1 MQKYDGNHLTL
12 TQRME
17 IEQGLKEG
25 KSYAEIAREINKSPG
40 TVSREIGKHA
50 KRVEI
55 TDGSRV
61 PCTNRSGCH
70 MRNLC
75 KDKCGVLCKQCAKWG
90 VKCSD
95 YCSGYV
101 QLECP
106 LLLEPPH
113 VCNSCNKRNYCR
125 LEKIIYSAKYADD
138 QYRERLSS
146 CREGVNQ
153 TPESLQRLDNL
164 VSPLLMKGQSLSHI
178 YATHAQEIG
187 CSRRTLYT
195 YIDQSVLTARNID
208 LRRKVKYKP
217 RRRPTCCSAADR
229 QYRQGRSWDDFQK
242 LLRESPSLGVVEMD
256 TVEGRKGGKA
266 LLTILFR
273 NCSLMLIFLLE
284 RKTQDEVIRVFDK
297 LTDAFGVDLFRRLF
311 PVILTDGGSEFQAPV
326 SLQLTSDGDPR
337 TRIYF
342 CNPYSSWQK
351 GAIEKNHEY
360 IRLVLPKGSS
370 FDSLCQE
377 SVTLLA
383 NHINS
388 EARDSLNSC
397 TPFKLSL
404 LLLDNRLHPALS
416 LIEIP
421 PDEVSLSPRLLK

>member
-1 MQKYDGNHLTL
+1 
-12 TQRME
+12 
-17 IEQGLKEG
+17 
-25 KSYAEIAREINKSPG
+25 
-40 TVSREIGKHA
+40 
-50 KRVEI
+50 
-55 TDGSRV
+55 
-61 PCTNRSGCH
+61 

-95 YCSGYV
+95 YCSRYV
-101 QLECP
+101 QMECQ
-106 LLLEPPH
+106 LLLKPPH

-125 LEKIIYSAKYADD
+125 LGKIIYSAKYAFD
-138 QYRERLSS
+138 QYREKLSS

-153 TPESLQRLDNL
+153 TPESIQRLDSL

-178 YATHAQEIG
+178 YATHAQDIG
-187 CSRRTLYT
+187 CSRRTLYS

-217 RRRPTCCSAADR
+217 RRKPTRCSTADR
-229 QYRQGRSWDDFQK
+229 QYRQGRCWDDFQK
-242 LLRESPSLGVVEMD
+242 LLRESPGIGVVEMD
-256 TVEGRKGGKA
+256 TVEGRKGGKV
-266 LLTILFR
+266 LLTMLFR
-273 NCSLMLIFLLE
+273 SCSLMPVFLLE
-284 RKTQDEVIRVFDK
+284 HKTQDEVIRVFDK
-297 LTDAFGVDLFRRLF
+297 LTDALGVGLFRRLF
-311 PVILTDGGSEFQAPV
+311 PVILTDGGSEFQAPA
-326 SLQLTSDGDPR
+326 SLELTSDGDPR

-360 IRLVLPKGSS
+360 IRHVIPKGSS

-377 SVTLLA
+377 NVTLLA

-388 EARDSLNSC
+388 EARDSLNGC

-404 LLLDNRLHPALS
+404 LLLDNRLHQALS
-416 LIEIP
+416 LTEVS